1 MGGNNQIN
9 HSKIKIDLRNCTP
22 ISSAYTFCKA
32 DSETIINLFWIDIP
46 NRDVIG
52 FTTAYAINIYIYIY
66 IYISPCCECASDYG
80 YVYSIQTLWDNN
92 FKYLVAGGG
101 FSPGIPVY
109 ITNKTDC

>member
-52 FTTAYAINIYIYIY
+52 FTTAYAINIYIYI
-66 IYISPCCECASDYG
+66 SPCCECASDYG
-80 YVYSIQTLWDNN
+80 YVYSIKTLWDN
-92 FKYLVAGGG
+92 FKYLVPGGG
-101 FSPGIPVY
+101 FSPDIQVY

>member
-52 FTTAYAINIYIYIY
+52 FTTAYAINIYIYHHVVNVHPIMAMCTRY
-66 IYISPCCECASDYG
+66 KHYG
-80 YVYSIQTLWDNN
+80 IIILSTLWQVGD
-92 FKYLVAGGG
+92 FLRVSR
-101 FSPGIPVY
+101 FTSPIKLTAKV
-109 ITNKTDC
+109 